1 LRAGSFPRE
10 KGTCDKEIVMS
21 GKTATI
27 RNLAF
32 IGHSGCGKTSL
43 AEALLFSTGATNRL
57 GKVDDGTSVL
67 DFEPEELKRKITIS
81 SAFHHYSY
89 KKHTIYLADTPGDDN
104 FLADTRA
111 VLHVADAAVVVVDAV
126 DGVKVG
132 TEKVWQTANEYGLPR
147 LVFVNKMDRERA
159 DYNQVLA
166 GLKNIL
172 EAQVVP
178 LQFPIGQEA
187 SFKGV
192 VDLVGLKAYT
202 GGAGKMEAGPVPD
215 DLKDEVEQW
224 RSDLL
229 NFAAESDD
237 ALIEKFLEEGD
248 LTPEEIYQGLRAG
261 TIKGQF
267 VPVLFGATHDH
278 LGYELLLDAINQYLP
293 APEDRGPVKGIN
305 PATKEEVALDA
316 DPDGILAA
324 QVFKTMAD
332 PYAGRL
338 SIFRVFAGTM
348 KSDTTV
354 LNVNKSVPERYGQL
368 FLPEGKGQK
377 SVSEAGPGAFAAV
390 AKLKETVTG
399 DTLASEAKPV
409 LLPPL
414 GAARTM
420 ITLAVEPKSKGDE
433 DKVYSSILRLLEED
447 NSLRLNRNAETK
459 EILLSGVGSVHI
471 EATVEKLKRK
481 FGVEVNLKQPKV
493 PYRETIKSST
503 KVQGKYKRQSGG
515 RGQYGDTWLE
525 ISPLPRGGGFEFVDA
540 IVGGAIPKNYIP
552 SVEKGIVDAMAEGVL
567 AGFQAVDIKVKLY
580 DGSFHDVDSSD
591 MAFKI
596 AGSMGFKKGVQQAT
610 PTLLEP
616 IMKMVVT
623 VPEENMGDII
633 GDLNGRRGRVLGVEA
648 QGRTQVI
655 TAQVPMA
662 EVLMYAPDLISKT
675 GGRGTY
681 DMEFSHYEEVPPHL
695 AEKIIAE
702 AQAAREKE

>member
-1 LRAGSFPRE
+1 
-10 KGTCDKEIVMS
+10 MS

-43 AEALLFSTGATNRL
+43 AEALLFSTGATKRL
-57 GKVDDGTSVL
+57 GKVDDGSSVL
-67 DFEPEELKRKITIS
+67 DYEPEEIKRKITIS

-89 KKHTIYLADTPGDDN
+89 KKHLVYVADTPGDDN

-111 VLHVADAAVVVVDAV
+111 VLHVTDAAVVVVDAV

-132 TEKVWQTANEYGLPR
+132 TEKVWQTADQHHLPR
-147 LVFVNKMDRERA
+147 IVFINKMDRERA
-159 DYNQVLA
+159 DYAQVLA
-166 GLKNIL
+166 GLRNIL
-172 EAQVVP
+172 KVQVVP
-178 LQFPIGQEA
+178 LQYPIGQEA

-192 VDLVGLKAYT
+192 VDLVELKAYT
-202 GGAGKMEAGPVPD
+202 GGSDKMVSGPIPD

-224 RSDLL
+224 RGDLL

-248 LTPEEIYQGLRAG
+248 LSAEEIYQGLRLG
-261 TIKGQF
+261 TIRGQF
-267 VPVLFGATHDH
+267 VPVFFGATHSN
-278 LGYELLLDAINQYLP
+278 LGYELLLDAINYYLP
-293 APEDRGPVKGIN
+293 SPEDRGKITAVQ
-305 PATKEEVALDA
+305 AVTQEEVALDP
-316 DPDGILAA
+316 DPDGPLAA
-324 QVFKTMAD
+324 QVFKTVAD

-338 SIFRVFAGTM
+338 SIFRVFSGTM
-348 KSDTTV
+348 KSDATV
-354 LNVNKSVPERYGQL
+354 LNVTKSVPERYGQL
-368 FLPEGKGQK
+368 FLPEGKTQK
-377 SVSEAGPGAFAAV
+377 PVSEAGPGAFAAV

-399 DTLASEAKPV
+399 DTLGSEALPV

-414 GAARTM
+414 SFGKPM
-420 ITLAVEPKSKGDE
+420 ITLAVEPKTKGDE
-433 DKVYSSILRLLEED
+433 DKVFSSIQKILEED
-447 NSLRLNRNAETK
+447 NSLRLTRNAETK

-481 FGVEVNLKQPKV
+481 FGVEVNLKPPKV
-493 PYRETIKSST
+493 PYRETIKGT
-503 KVQGKYKRQSGG
+503 TQVQGKYKRQSGG

-525 ISPLPRGGGFEFVDA
+525 IQPLPRGEGFEFVDN
-540 IVGGAIPKNYIP
+540 IVGGVIPKNYIP
-552 SVEKGIVDAMAEGVL
+552 AVEKGIVEAMQEGVL
-567 AGFQAVDIKVKLY
+567 AGFPAVDVKVRLY
-580 DGSFHDVDSSD
+580 DGSFHEVDSSD

-596 AGSMGFKKGVQQAT
+596 AGSMGFKKGVQQAN
-610 PTLLEP
+610 PVLLEP

-633 GDLNGRRGRVLGVEA
+633 GDLNSRRGRVLGVEA
-648 QGRTQVI
+648 QGRNQVI

-662 EVLMYAPDLISKT
+662 EVMMYAPDLISKT
-675 GGRGTY
+675 GGRGSF

-702 AQAAREKE
+702 AQSAKEKE

>member
-1 LRAGSFPRE
+1 
-10 KGTCDKEIVMS
+10 MS

-43 AEALLFSTGATNRL
+43 AEALLFSTGATNRQ

-67 DFEPEELKRKITIS
+67 DFEPEELKRKTTIS

-111 VLHVADAAVVVVDAV
+111 VLHVTDAAIVVVDAV

-132 TEKVWQTANEYGLPR
+132 TEKVWHTANQYQLPR

-159 DYNQVLA
+159 NYAQVLT
-166 GLKNIL
+166 GLKNTL

-178 LQFPIGQEA
+178 LQYPIGQEA
-187 SFKGV
+187 GFKGV
-192 VDLVGLKAYT
+192 VDLVAMKAYT
-202 GGAGKMEAGPVPD
+202 GGGGKMEAGPVPD
-215 DLKDEVEQW
+215 DLKDEVAEW

-237 ALIEKFLEEGD
+237 TLIEKFLEEGD
-248 LTPEEIYQGLRAG
+248 LSPEEIYQGLRAG

-267 VPVLFGATHDH
+267 VPVLFGAAHH
-278 LGYELLLDAINQYLP
+278 NLGYELLLDAINQYLP
-293 APEDRGPVKGIN
+293 APEDRGQIKGIN
-305 PATKEEVALDA
+305 PATKEEVALEP
-316 DPDGILAA
+316 DPDGVLAA

-338 SIFRVFAGTM
+338 SIFRVFSGTM
-348 KSDTTV
+348 KSDATV

-377 SVSEAGPGAFAAV
+377 AVSEAGPGAFAAV

-399 DTLASEAKPV
+399 DTLGSEAKPV

-414 GAARTM
+414 GPARTM

-433 DKVYSSILRLLEED
+433 DKVYSSIQRLLEED
-447 NSLRLNRNAETK
+447 NSLKLTRNAETK

-493 PYRETIKSST
+493 PYRETIKGST

-525 ISPLPRGGGFEFVDA
+525 ISSLPRGEGFQFVDA

-552 SVEKGIVDAMAEGVL
+552 SVEKGIVEAMAEGVL
-567 AGFQAVDIKVKLY
+567 AGFRAVDIKVKLY

-596 AGSMGFKKGVQQAT
+596 AGSMGFKKGVQLAN

-616 IMKMVVT
+616 VMKIIVT

-648 QGRTQVI
+648 EGRLQVI
-655 TAQVPMA
+655 TAQVPMS

-675 GGRGTY
+675 GGRGTFE
-681 DMEFSHYEEVPPHL
+681 MEFSHYEEVPPPL
-695 AEKIIAE
+695 ADKIIAE
-702 AQAAREKE
+702 ANAAREKE

>member
-1 LRAGSFPRE
+1 
-10 KGTCDKEIVMS
+10 
-21 GKTATI
+21 
-27 RNLAF
+27 
-32 IGHSGCGKTSL
+32 
-43 AEALLFSTGATNRL
+43 
-57 GKVDDGTSVL
+57 VDDGTSVL
-67 DFEPEELKRKITIS
+67 DFDPEELKRKITIS

-89 KKHTIYLADTPGDDN
+89 KKHTVYLADTPGDDN

-111 VLHVADAAVVVVDAV
+111 VLHVTDAAVVVIDAV

-132 TEKVWQTANEYGLPR
+132 TEKVWQTANDYKLPR

-192 VDLVGLKAYT
+192 VDLVSLKAYT
-202 GGAGKMEAGPVPD
+202 GGGGKMEAGPVPD
-215 DLKDEVEQW
+215 ELKDDVEQW

-248 LTPEEIYQGLRAG
+248 LSPEEIYQGLRAG
-261 TIKGQF
+261 TLKGQF
-267 VPVLFGATHDH
+267 VPVLFGATHDN
-278 LGYELLLDAINQYLP
+278 LGYELLLDAINLYLP
-293 APEDRGPVKGIN
+293 APEDRGPIKGIN
-305 PATKEEVALDA
+305 PTTKEEVALEP
-316 DPDGILAA
+316 DPDGVLAA
-324 QVFKTMAD
+324 QVFKTVAD

-338 SIFRVFAGTM
+338 SIFRVFSGTM
-348 KSDTTV
+348 KSDSTV
-354 LNVNKSVPERYGQL
+354 LNVTKSVPERYGQL

-377 SVSEAGPGAFAAV
+377 AVSEAGPGAFAAV

-399 DTLASEAKPV
+399 DTLGSEAKPV

-414 GAARTM
+414 GTARTM

-433 DKVYSSILRLLEED
+433 DKVYSSIQRLLEED
-447 NSLRLNRNAETK
+447 PSLRLNRNAETK

-493 PYRETIKSST
+493 PYRETIKGST
-503 KVQGKYKRQSGG
+503 KVQGKYKRQAGG

-525 ISPLPRGGGFEFVDA
+525 ISPLPRGEGFVFEDA
-540 IVGGAIPKNYIP
+540 IVGGVIPKNYIP
-552 SVEKGIVDAMAEGVL
+552 SVEKGIVEAMTEGVL
-567 AGFQAVDIKVKLY
+567 AGFPVVDIKVKLY
-580 DGSFHDVDSSD
+580 DGSFHEVDSSD

-616 IMKMVVT
+616 IMKMTVT

-675 GGRGTY
+675 GGRGTFE
-681 DMEFSHYEEVPPHL
+681 MEFSHYEEVPPHL

-702 AQAAREKE
+702 ANAAREKE

>member
-1 LRAGSFPRE
+1 
-10 KGTCDKEIVMS
+10 
-21 GKTATI
+21 
-27 RNLAF
+27 
-32 IGHSGCGKTSL
+32 
-43 AEALLFSTGATNRL
+43 
-57 GKVDDGTSVL
+57 
-67 DFEPEELKRKITIS
+67 
-81 SAFHHYSY
+81 
-89 KKHTIYLADTPGDDN
+89 
-104 FLADTRA
+104 
-111 VLHVADAAVVVVDAV
+111 
-126 DGVKVG
+126 
-132 TEKVWQTANEYGLPR
+132 
-147 LVFVNKMDRERA
+147 MDRERA
-159 DYNQVLA
+159 DYNQVLT
-166 GLKNIL
+166 GLKKIL

-178 LQFPIGQEA
+178 LQYPIGQEA
-187 SFKGV
+187 NFKGV

-202 GGAGKMEAGPVPD
+202 GGSGKMEAGPVPD
-215 DLKDEVEQW
+215 DLKDEVDQW

-248 LTPEEIYQGLRAG
+248 LSPEEIYQGLRAG

-267 VPVLFGATHDH
+267 VPVLFGAAHDH
-278 LGYELLLDAINQYLP
+278 LGYELLLEAINQYMP
-293 APEDRGPVKGIN
+293 APEDRGQIKGIN
-305 PATKEEVALDA
+305 PASKAEVALTA
-316 DPDGILAA
+316 DPDGPLAA

-338 SIFRVFAGTM
+338 SIFRVFSGTM

-354 LNVNKSVPERYGQL
+354 FNVAKSVPERYGQL

-377 SVSEAGPGAFAAV
+377 AVTEAGPGAIAAV

-399 DTLASEAKPV
+399 DTLGSEAKPV

-433 DKVYSSILRLLEED
+433 DKVYSSIQRLLEED
-447 NSLRLNRNAETK
+447 NSLKLTRNAETK

-481 FGVEVNLKQPKV
+481 FGVEVNLKQLKV
-493 PYRETIKSST
+493 PYRETIKGAT

-515 RGQYGDTWLE
+515 RGQYGDTWLD
-525 ISPLPRGGGFEFVDA
+525 ISPLPRGEGFVFEDG
-540 IVGGAIPKNYIP
+540 IVGGVIPKNYIP
-552 SVEKGIVDAMAEGVL
+552 SVEKGIVEAMSEGVL
-567 AGFQAVDIKVKLY
+567 AGFRVVDVKIRLY

-596 AGSMGFKKGVQQAT
+596 AGSMGFKKGVIQAS

-616 IMKMVVT
+616 IMKMTVT

-648 QGRTQVI
+648 QGRLQVI

-662 EVLMYAPDLISKT
+662 EVLMYAPDLVSKT
-675 GGRGTY
+675 GGRGVF

>member
-1 LRAGSFPRE
+1 
-10 KGTCDKEIVMS
+10 MS
-21 GKTATI
+21 SKTAAI

-89 KKHTIYLADTPGDDN
+89 KKHMVYLADTPGDDN

-132 TEKVWQTANEYGLPR
+132 TEKVWQTANAYNLPR

-172 EAQVVP
+172 GAQVVP
-178 LQFPIGQEA
+178 LQYPIGLEA
-187 SFKGV
+187 NFKGV

-202 GGAGKMEAGPVPD
+202 GSAGKMEAGPVPD

-248 LTPEEIYQGLRAG
+248 LSPEEIYQGLRVG

-267 VPVLFGATHDH
+267 VPVLFGVTHNN

-293 APEDRGPVKGIN
+293 APEDRGQLKGIN
-305 PATKEEVALDA
+305 PNTKEEVALDP
-316 DPDGILAA
+316 DPDGPLAA
-324 QVFKTMAD
+324 QVFKTVAD

-348 KSDTTV
+348 KSDATV
-354 LNVNKSVPERYGQL
+354 LNVTKSVPERYGQL

-377 SVSEAGPGAFAAV
+377 PVSEAGPGAFAAV

-399 DTLASEAKPV
+399 DTLGSEAKPV

-433 DKVYSSILRLLEED
+433 DKVYSSIQRLLEED
-447 NSLRLNRNAETK
+447 NSLRLTRNAETK

-481 FGVEVNLKQPKV
+481 FGVEVKLKQPKV
-493 PYRETIKSST
+493 PYRETIKSAT

-525 ISPLPRGGGFEFVDA
+525 ISALPRGEGFEFVDA

-552 SVEKGIVDAMAEGVL
+552 SVEKGIVEAMSEGVL
-567 AGFQAVDIKVKLY
+567 AGFPAVDIKVRLY
-580 DGSFHDVDSSD
+580 DGSFHEVDSSD

-596 AGSMGFKKGVQQAT
+596 AGSMGFKKGVQQAN

-675 GGRGTY
+675 GGRGTF

>member
-1 LRAGSFPRE
+1 
-10 KGTCDKEIVMS
+10 MS

-43 AEALLFSTGATNRL
+43 AEALLFSTGATKRL
-57 GKVDDGTSVL
+57 GKVDDGSSVL
-67 DFEPEELKRKITIS
+67 DYEPEEIKRKITIS

-89 KKHTIYLADTPGDDN
+89 KKHMIYLADTPGDDN

-111 VLHVADAAVVVVDAV
+111 VLHVTDAAVVVIDAV

-132 TEKVWQTANEYGLPR
+132 TEKVWHTANQHDLPR
-147 LVFVNKMDRERA
+147 LVFINKMDRERA
-159 DYNQVLA
+159 DYAQVLA

-178 LQFPIGQEA
+178 LQFPMGQEA

-192 VDLVGLKAYT
+192 VDLVSLKAYT
-202 GGAGKMEAGPVPD
+202 GGSGKMESGPVPD
-215 DLKDEVEQW
+215 DLQDEVEQW
-224 RSDLL
+224 RGDLL
-229 NFAAESDD
+229 NYAAESDD

-248 LTPEEIYQGLRAG
+248 LSPEEIYQGLRQG
-261 TIKGQF
+261 TLSGQF
-267 VPVLFGATHDH
+267 VPVLFGATHNN
-278 LGYELLLDAINQYLP
+278 LGYELLLDAINLFLP
-293 APEDRGPVKGIN
+293 APEDRGQIKAVKAN
-305 PATKEEVALDA
+305 TQDEVTLEP
-316 DPDGILAA
+316 DPDGPLAA
-324 QVFKTMAD
+324 QVFKTVAD

-338 SIFRVFAGTM
+338 SVFRVFSGTM

-354 LNVNKSVPERYGQL
+354 LNVTKSVPERYGQL

-377 SVSEAGPGAFAAV
+377 PVSDVGPGAFAAV

-399 DTLASEAKPV
+399 DTLGTEAQPV

-414 GAARTM
+414 EVVKPM

-433 DKVYSSILRLLEED
+433 DKVFSSIQKILEED
-447 NSLRLNRNAETK
+447 NSLRLNRNAETR

-493 PYRETIKSST
+493 PYRETIKST
-503 KVQGKYKRQSGG
+503 TNVQGKYKRQSGG

-525 ISPLPRGGGFEFVDA
+525 ISALPRGEGFEFVDN

-552 SVEKGIVDAMAEGVL
+552 AVEKGIVEAMQEGVL
-567 AGFQAVDIKVKLY
+567 SGYPVVDIKVRLY

-610 PTLLEP
+610 PALLEP

-633 GDLNGRRGRVLGVEA
+633 GDLNSRRGRVLGVEA

-662 EVLMYAPDLISKT
+662 EVLMYTPDLISKT
-675 GGRGTY
+675 GGRGTF

-702 AQAAREKE
+702 AQSGKDKE

>member
-1 LRAGSFPRE
+1 
-10 KGTCDKEIVMS
+10 MS

-89 KKHTIYLADTPGDDN
+89 KKHTVYLADTPGDDN

-111 VLHVADAAVVVVDAV
+111 VLHVTDAAIVVVDAV

-132 TEKVWQTANEYGLPR
+132 TEKVWRTANQYRLPR

-159 DYNQVLA
+159 NYALVLT

-178 LQFPIGQEA
+178 LQYPIGQEA

-192 VDLVGLKAYT
+192 VDLVAMKAYT
-202 GGAGKMEAGPVPD
+202 GGGGKMEAGPVPD
-215 DLKDEVEQW
+215 DLKDEVDEW

-237 ALIEKFLEEGD
+237 TLIEKFLEEGD
-248 LTPEEIYQGLRAG
+248 LSPEEIYQGLRAG

-267 VPVLFGATHDH
+267 VPVLFGAVHNN

-293 APEDRGPVKGIN
+293 APEDRGQIKGIN
-305 PATKEEVALDA
+305 PATKEEVALDP

-324 QVFKTMAD
+324 QVFKTVAD

-338 SIFRVFAGTM
+338 SIFRVFSGTM

-354 LNVNKSVPERYGQL
+354 LNVTKSVPERYGQL

-377 SVSEAGPGAFAAV
+377 PVSEAGPGAFAAV

-399 DTLASEAKPV
+399 DTLGSEAKPV

-433 DKVYSSILRLLEED
+433 DKVYSSIQRLLEED
-447 NSLRLNRNAETK
+447 NSLKLTRNAETK

-481 FGVEVNLKQPKV
+481 FGVAVNLKQLKV
-493 PYRETIKSST
+493 PYRETIKGAT

-525 ISPLPRGGGFEFVDA
+525 ISPLPRGEGFEFVDA
-540 IVGGAIPKNYIP
+540 IVGGVIPKNYIP
-552 SVEKGIVDAMAEGVL
+552 SVEKGIVEAMSEGVL
-567 AGFQAVDIKVKLY
+567 AGFPAVDIKVKLY
-580 DGSFHDVDSSD
+580 DGSFHEVDSSD

-596 AGSMGFKKGVQQAT
+596 AGSMGFKKGVQQAN

-616 IMKMVVT
+616 IMKITVT

-675 GGRGTY
+675 GGRGAF

>member
-1 LRAGSFPRE
+1 
-10 KGTCDKEIVMS
+10 MS

-67 DFEPEELKRKITIS
+67 DFEPEELKRKTTIS

-111 VLHVADAAVVVVDAV
+111 VLHVTDAAIVVVDAV

-132 TEKVWQTANEYGLPR
+132 TEKVWHTANQYQMPR

-159 DYNQVLA
+159 NYAQVLT
-166 GLKNIL
+166 GLKNTL

-178 LQFPIGQEA
+178 LQYPIGQEA

-192 VDLVGLKAYT
+192 VDLVAMKAYT
-202 GGAGKMEAGPVPD
+202 GGGGKMEAGPVPD
-215 DLKDEVEQW
+215 DLKDEVAEW

-237 ALIEKFLEEGD
+237 TLIEKFLEEGD
-248 LTPEEIYQGLRAG
+248 LSPEEIYQGLRAG
-261 TIKGQF
+261 TIKGRF
-267 VPVLFGATHDH
+267 VPVLFGAAHH
-278 LGYELLLDAINQYLP
+278 NLGYELLLDAINQYLP
-293 APEDRGPVKGIN
+293 APEDRGQIKGIN
-305 PATKEEVALDA
+305 PATKEEVALEP
-316 DPDGILAA
+316 DPDGVLAA

-338 SIFRVFAGTM
+338 SIFRVFSGTM
-348 KSDTTV
+348 KSDATV

-377 SVSEAGPGAFAAV
+377 AVSEAGPGAFAAV

-399 DTLASEAKPV
+399 DTLGSEAKPV

-414 GAARTM
+414 GPARTM

-433 DKVYSSILRLLEED
+433 DKVYSSIQRLLEED
-447 NSLRLNRNAETK
+447 NSLKLTRNAETK

-481 FGVEVNLKQPKV
+481 FGVEVNLKQLKV
-493 PYRETIKSST
+493 PYRETIKGST

-525 ISPLPRGGGFEFVDA
+525 ISSLPRGEGFQFVDA

-552 SVEKGIVDAMAEGVL
+552 SVEKGIVEAMAEGVL
-567 AGFQAVDIKVKLY
+567 AGFRAVDIKVKLY

-596 AGSMGFKKGVQQAT
+596 AGSMGFKKGVVQAN

-616 IMKMVVT
+616 VMKIIVT

-648 QGRTQVI
+648 EGRLQVI
-655 TAQVPMA
+655 TAQVPMS

-675 GGRGTY
+675 GGRGTFE
-681 DMEFSHYEEVPPHL
+681 MEFSHYEEVPPPL

-702 AQAAREKE
+702 ANAAREKE